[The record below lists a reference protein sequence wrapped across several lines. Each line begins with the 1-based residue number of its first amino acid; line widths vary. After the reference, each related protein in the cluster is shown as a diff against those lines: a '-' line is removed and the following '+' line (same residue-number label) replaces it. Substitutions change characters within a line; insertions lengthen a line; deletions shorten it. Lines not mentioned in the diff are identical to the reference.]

1 MISINQV
8 IYDTY
13 QNKKECEEKMLH
25 VIQSENELK
34 TWTSAIM
41 ADRTAITV
49 SI

>member
-1 MISINQV
+1 
-8 IYDTY
+8 
-13 QNKKECEEKMLH
+13 MLH

-34 TWTSAIM
+34 TWTSAVM